1 MKPIITVITTPSTR
15 NQLVRVVDEIKK
27 SMDCFVEFY
36 NLSQD
41 GLARDFRTRIFLKV
55 ASVDENRFIVI
66 TTPEITRLHRS
77 IVEKQR
83 SYVIEEVY
91 SNDTHESLSGTQCS
105 YVVTDKGK
113 YDELLT
119 AVPPPEVIEYSKFGK
134 LLYITI
140 KNDIDTDRLIQYPLS
155 IIYACH
161 QHGKTEEEILESF
174 DNLSNLIEWKPVM
187 DATNRNLGFSDTT
200 YMNLHIK
207 ATVLDPE
214 SYQPQQYSA
223 QKEI

>member
-214 SYQPQQYSA
+214 SYKPQQYSN

>member
-214 SYQPQQYSA
+214 SYKPQQYSV

>member
-214 SYQPQQYSA
+214 SYQPQQYSN

>member
-105 YVVTDKGK
+105 YVVTDMHG

-119 AVPPPEVIEYSKFGK
+119 AVPPPEVVEYSKFGK

-155 IIYACH
+155 IVYACH
-161 QHGKTEEEILESF
+161 QYGKTEDEILDSF

-187 DATNRNLGFSDTT
+187 DATNKNGKFNDTT

-214 SYQPQQYSA
+214 SYKPQQYSA

>member
-105 YVVTDKGK
+105 YVVTDKDK

-214 SYQPQQYSA
+214 SYKPQQYSN

>member
-1 MKPIITVITTPSTR
+1 MKPLLTVITTPGTR
-15 NQLVRVVDEIKK
+15 KHLVDVADEIRRN
-27 SMDCFVEFY
+27 MDCFVEFY

-83 SYVIEEVY
+83 TYVIEEVY
-91 SNDTHESLSGTQCS
+91 SNETHESLSGTQCS
-105 YVVTDKGK
+105 YVVTDDKG

-140 KNDIDTDRLIQYPLS
+140 KNDIDNDRLIQYPLS
-155 IIYACH
+155 IVYACH
-161 QHGKTEEEILESF
+161 QYGKTEEQILESF

-187 DATNRNLGFSDTT
+187 DATNKNLGFNDTT

-207 ATVLDPE
+207 STVLEPE
-214 SYQPQQYSA
+214 SYKPRQYSN

>member
-187 DATNRNLGFSDTT
+187 NATNRNLEFSDTT

-214 SYQPQQYSA
+214 SYKPQQYSV